1 MKTSAAAMV
10 SDCSTTGSESE
21 SEVMDDLD
29 VSFHIKQF
37 WGSLLEALHLQ
48 VASRTTRVWGKKK
61 IYEVYELTA
70 NSTVE
75 GSLDD
80 IRKSVEREF
89 RTVFHGGGEDQ
100 SGCRTYAVMSENGS
114 LYVQLNIGKQYDF
127 NDESNRSICGEKKK
141 KADFEFTAIINEG
154 SPLVALSASRAPS
167 RSRFTKFV
175 LSSLDAA
182 LTKSGI
188 ATSKDIIPTRVGD
201 WSGTEPDELLAS
213 AHAAREGQAVGRFA
227 HYASEEV
234 ADPLSELHV
243 ASTSSLLDRT
253 SEQKRLMIGAQHDRS
268 IAHVAKSVQAPA
280 ELIAVN
286 KRGMLVDHSALTKLG
301 RKRARKDQI
310 GQEGDCTRLERLC
323 WKWTGETTAASACW
337 LQDDEPTEDLP
348 KTKFKCGVVMQGTNI
363 VEGLRAMMD
372 SGLAEAP
379 LPDFVRDVPS
389 LGRGTIVVVNGS
401 FAGSDTFAAV

>member
-1 MKTSAAAMV
+1 MIGEKRRGHKVPTALPAEARSLSRLLNLLQSSEVASAALMGSLSQVPPSPQRQEIRRSLQETAKSLQALDLPVKEISDRMSIATELAVRLTFQNPELAQKDATKKQSHRRDTQEDGSDVDSITPPMTTRGMKTSAAAMV
-10 SDCSTTGSESE
+10 SDCSTAGSESE

-29 VSFHIKQF
+29 VSFGIKQF

-70 NSTVE
+70 NSTIE

-188 ATSKDIIPTRVGD
+188 ATSKGKPLQLVLFQSVFFSRV
-201 WSGTEPDELLAS
+201 
-213 AHAAREGQAVGRFA
+213 
-227 HYASEEV
+227 
-234 ADPLSELHV
+234 
-243 ASTSSLLDRT
+243 SSF
-253 SEQKRLMIGAQHDRS
+253 S
-268 IAHVAKSVQAPA
+268 I
-280 ELIAVN
+280 
-286 KRGMLVDHSALTKLG
+286 HSFH
-301 RKRARKDQI
+301 RYH
-310 GQEGDCTRLERLC
+310 
-323 WKWTGETTAASACW
+323 
-337 LQDDEPTEDLP
+337 
-348 KTKFKCGVVMQGTNI
+348 
-363 VEGLRAMMD
+363 
-372 SGLAEAP
+372 
-379 LPDFVRDVPS
+379 
-389 LGRGTIVVVNGS
+389 
-401 FAGSDTFAAV
+401 SDTRRRLVGH